1 MVPLSTVIRAARH
14 NEPLKQQLG
23 PIDGL
28 VFEMAQGPANAPMA
42 WGMLAGLL
50 LALMFVGGV
59 RLSVPSSIKVASEP
73 TGAEV
78 VVDGVSRGIAPVQLK
93 DLSHGRHTVELKAAE
108 YQTKTLSVDI
118 GAFAQ
123 TSYRATLSPMPKV
136 VVQQEEKPQTLGEI
150 FATKAPEPAKAKAT
164 TRSGAKK
171 KAASVAGHSKRLA
184 GVRVAAR

>member
-14 NEPLKQQLG
+14 NQPLKQQLG

-42 WGMLAGLL
+42 WGILAGLV
-50 LALMFVGGV
+50 LALMFVGIV
-59 RLSVPSSIKVASEP
+59 RLSVPSTIKVASEP

-78 VVDGVSRGIAPVQLK
+78 VVDGVSRGVAPLK
-93 DLSHGRHTVELKAAE
+93 LHDLSHGRHNVELKAAD
-108 YQTKTLSVDI
+108 YQTKTISVDI

-123 TSYRATLSPMPKV
+123 TSYRATLAPMPKV
-136 VVQQEEKPQTLGEI
+136 EVQAEQKPPTLSEV
-150 FATKAPEPAKAKAT
+150 FATKATEPVPAKIRA
-164 TRSGAKK
+164 TRSSAKRSS
-171 KAASVAGHSKRLA
+171 AVAGHSKRPT